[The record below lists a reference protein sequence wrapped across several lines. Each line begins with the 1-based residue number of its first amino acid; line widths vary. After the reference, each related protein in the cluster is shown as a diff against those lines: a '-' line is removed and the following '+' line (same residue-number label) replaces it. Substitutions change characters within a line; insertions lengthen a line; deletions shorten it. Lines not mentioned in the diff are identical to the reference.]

1 MATKKNPY
9 RFTLQFNEN
18 DPNHRRAV
26 AILNQQGKS
35 VSHFIVY
42 AVLQYVDNEMSTSG
56 SAFQQQT
63 LEALIEM
70 IVQKVA
76 DSKLGQEPSPSKDSP
91 AEKLHRPT
99 QMRSEPRLPP
109 IKEIPSEE
117 GIAALRHNLEAV
129 QGQE

>member
-1 MATKKNPY
+1 MAEKKNPY
-9 RFTLQFNEN
+9 RFTLKFNES

-76 DSKLGQEPSPSKDSP
+76 DSKFGQEPPQREPP
-91 AEKLHRPT
+91 AEKPHRPT
-99 QMRSEPRLPP
+99 QVRSEPLHQP
-109 IKEIPSEE
+109 IKERPSEE